1 MPPPPLPFPYP
12 LRIGTDICR
21 VARIAH
27 ILRSRQAAR
36 FIRRVL
42 APEELARARP
52 AVHRV
57 LQAASAGGEAR
68 PTPGAARAGGRA
80 DEEEEEGLKGSLARR
95 EDGADADA
103 DADAY
108 ARAATF
114 MAGRFA
120 AKEAAFKAHPHL
132 QLGFHDV
139 LILPSSDADALT
151 GEEGA
156 LSAGRRASAP
166 VALIRAGRAAGA
178 RDQMARV
185 SISHDGEYATAT
197 CIGFEAGAGDSGSCW
212 TSGRPKTGW
221 GSWLARIWS

>member
-27 ILRSRQAAR
+27 ILRSRQGAR

-52 AVHRV
+52 AVHQV
-57 LQAASAGGEAR
+57 LRAAAAAQQTGGDGEA
-68 PTPGAARAGGRA
+68 A
-80 DEEEEEGLKGSLARR
+80 L
-95 EDGADADA
+95 DAY
-103 DADAY
+103 AY
-108 ARAATF
+108 ARAATYV
-114 MAGRFA
+114 AGRFA

-132 QLGFHDV
+132 RLGFHDI
-139 LILPSSDADALT
+139 LILSSSDAEELT
-151 GEEGA
+151 GERA
-156 LSAGRRASAP
+156 LAGPGASAP
-166 VALIRAGRAAGA
+166 VALIRAGEKGAGA

-197 CIGFEAGAGDSGSCW
+197 CIGFEAGSAGSGQC
-212 TSGRPKTGW
+212 TSEPPRKGW
-221 GSWLARIWS
+221 AAWFSRIWS